1 MTYRFDSNKRWSI
14 DKGGQPQ
21 KPIDLIAYKN
31 EALKVSRELKYD
43 VFVPDIFEKINNAK
57 TVGEVSRALINA
69 RHEYFKNL

>member
-1 MTYRFDSNKRWSI
+1 MTYHFDPNKRWSI

-21 KPIDLIAYKN
+21 KPIDLEAYKN
-31 EALKVSRELKYD
+31 EALKVSRDLKYD
-43 VFVPDIFEKINNAK
+43 VFVPDIFEKISKAK